1 MKPVAVVHFRT
12 RPWGAFRWTRGIRR
26 RGHWRVLVVAD
37 PAGSTSLSS
46 HNVVRVLFTGV
57 DGLDGVTAR
66 SRYDISA
73 DLERAIEIAA
83 EFNVV

>member
-1 MKPVAVVHFRT
+1 
-12 RPWGAFRWTRGIRR
+12 
-26 RGHWRVLVVAD
+26 VAD